1 MDTVQA
7 ALKIEKAKLVWA
19 VALNLLKGLFLTYFS
34 QLYELTQLSCT
45 FSASLLGLPSSLT
58 LNTYL
63 HSPAAP
69 SPSSSSQGASTSLLF
84 FSPYNI

>member
-1 MDTVQA
+1 MFCVLSHLSTAIVGALRLDTVQA

-45 FSASLLGLPSSLT
+45 FSASLLGL
-58 LNTYL
+58 
-63 HSPAAP
+63 
-69 SPSSSSQGASTSLLF
+69 LLGEW
-84 FSPYNI
+84 